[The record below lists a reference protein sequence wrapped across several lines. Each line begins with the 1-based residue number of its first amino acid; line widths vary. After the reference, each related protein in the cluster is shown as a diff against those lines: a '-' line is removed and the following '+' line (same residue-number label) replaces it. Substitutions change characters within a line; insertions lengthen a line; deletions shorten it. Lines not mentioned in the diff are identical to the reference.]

1 VLKTAK
7 DNKTSSLTLL
17 QNPVVSSLSF
27 TYTAVKPGIS
37 MINIYNM
44 SGVKMHGTS
53 MNVQAGFN
61 SLSLNVGHQLSAG
74 TYVLEVVNG
83 LERNV
88 TKIIKN

>member
-1 VLKTAK
+1 
-7 DNKTSSLTLL
+7 
-17 QNPVVSSLSF
+17 
-27 TYTAVKPGIS
+27 
-37 MINIYNM
+37 M